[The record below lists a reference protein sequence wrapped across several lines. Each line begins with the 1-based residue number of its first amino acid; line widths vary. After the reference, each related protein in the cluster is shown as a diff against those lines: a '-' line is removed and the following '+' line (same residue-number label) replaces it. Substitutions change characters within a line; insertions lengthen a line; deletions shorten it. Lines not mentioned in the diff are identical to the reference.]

1 MEPMRDNDSAPDFQ
15 SYLGMLRRR
24 WWMLI
29 LIPALLGSVA
39 YWFTASRE
47 PSYSATAV
55 LLVTQASSPGVSTSS
70 DIQAAG
76 LLTQTYA
83 QLASAPEV
91 LELAAA
97 GLAEPRAVS
106 ELFGHVTARVNPQTQ
121 LVSVEATYNDPQT
134 AADVANSTAGAFVTW
149 LEQREGQIT
158 GRNTQA
164 LQDDIDQARTRVE
177 TTSAELTDL
186 RGQPGARTS
195 EENGRIASLETLLGQ
210 YEATYANLLDIQNRL
225 NLAMLAAQGQ
235 VSVVT
240 AARAPSSPVGYPA
253 WLYVALATLFGI
265 GVAGLAIVLVESLD
279 RRIRNPRDVYQA
291 VGLPVLGLIP
301 RRRAMGRAAATRDGS
316 IPPRSAEAFR
326 ALRTRF
332 QFAVNGRGVETIA
345 VLSPGPA
352 ERRSAVASYLAIAF
366 AEQGRNVVLVDGDI
380 ARQHCTG
387 REGLPDRA
395 ATAPPPLDDL
405 LIPGPHSQVRLL
417 PFGQSA
423 PGGSSDP
430 LTRERIAEVL
440 GRVKATA
447 DLVIINPAALGSASS
462 DSLLLA
468 GAAGDAVLVAQAGVT
483 RANQLQAALEEIGF
497 TGVNVLGVVLDG
509 VSPRRSGQ

>member
-1 MEPMRDNDSAPDFQ
+1 MEPVRDNDSAPDFR

-29 LIPALLGSVA
+29 LIPALLGSA
-39 YWFTASRE
+39 ASWFTASRE

-55 LLVTQASSPGVSTSS
+55 LMVTQASSPGVSTSS

-97 GLAEPRAVS
+97 GLAEPRDVS
-106 ELFGHVTARVNPQTQ
+106 ELFGHVAARANPQTQ
-121 LVSVEATYNDPQT
+121 LISIEATYNDPQM
-134 AADVANSTAGAFVTW
+134 AADVANSTAEAFVAW
-149 LEQREGQIT
+149 LAQREGQLT
-158 GRNTQA
+158 GENAQA

-225 NLAMLAAQGQ
+225 SLAMLAAQGQ

-240 AARAPSSPVGYPA
+240 AARAPGSPTGYPA

-279 RRIRNPRDVYQA
+279 RRIREPRDVYRT

-301 RRRAMGRAAATRDGS
+301 RQSPMRRAAAGRDEP
-316 IPPRSAEAFR
+316 IPPRAAEAFR

-332 QFAVNGRGVETIA
+332 QFAVNGRGAEMIA

-352 ERRSAVASYLAIAF
+352 ERRSAVASYLAVAF
-366 AEQGRNVVLVDGDI
+366 AEQGRNVVLVDGEV
-380 ARQHCTG
+380 ARQRRTG
-387 REGLPDRA
+387 REDLADGA
-395 ATAPPPLDDL
+395 ATAPLDDG
-405 LIPGPHSQVRLL
+405 LISGPHPKVRVL
-417 PFGQSA
+417 PFGQPA
-423 PGGSSDP
+423 PGRSADP
-430 LTRERIAEVL
+430 LTRERIAETL
-440 GRVKATA
+440 GRIKSTA
-447 DLVIINPAALGSASS
+447 DLVIINPAALGSAS

-468 GAAGDAVLVAQAGVT
+468 GAADDAVLVAEAGVT
-483 RANQLQAALEEIGF
+483 RVDRLQAALDEIGF